1 MFITTKENNNMTNL
15 LQHPTHTDHYYDVTD
30 RTILRIRVLK
40 SGKQKVTVKSLTNNS
55 NGYKSFK
62 ISIGNKK
69 YKFYS
74 AHRFIGECCA
84 GRVLGSDEHLDHI
97 DQDKHNNAL
106 SNLRIVGRSA
116 NRLNSDTA
124 KGYYP
129 TKGMRYQCW
138 FRSVYQGTFDTEEEA
153 SELYQS
159 LKAAALAVELDG
171 VHTLQQ
177 MITEVA

>member
-1 MFITTKENNNMTNL
+1 MTNL

-30 RTILRIRVLK
+30 RVIIRIRVLK

-62 ISIGNKK
+62 IHTGGNK

-84 GRVLGSDEHLDHI
+84 GRVLGADEHLDHV

-106 SNLRIVGRSA
+106 DNLRIVGRSA

-124 KGYYP
+124 KGYYARP
-129 TKGMRYQCW
+129 SKTKGYRYQVW
-138 FRSVYQGTFDTEEEA
+138 FRSVYQGTFDTQEDA
-153 SELYQS
+153 QIVYDT
-159 LKAAALAVELDG
+159 LKAAALEAELDG
-171 VHTLQQ
+171 VHTLQD